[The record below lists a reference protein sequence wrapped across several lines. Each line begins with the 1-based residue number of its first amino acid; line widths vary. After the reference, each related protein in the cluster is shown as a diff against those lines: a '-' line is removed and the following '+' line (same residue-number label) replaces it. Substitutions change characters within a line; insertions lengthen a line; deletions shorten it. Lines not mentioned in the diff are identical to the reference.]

1 MTDNIDPR
9 LAKERD
15 RVKAAKERLDKATA
29 REKAITAEVEVSKRL
44 SEITQGVQ
52 GAVKEALSNL
62 KLNIPSEGLT
72 LFVFPEGDNGGFSVS
87 VKIGRGKSGNGNGNR
102 KSISDLGHSGFVLAD
117 GTKVDSAAAVLDH
130 FKAPHKGDSAARLL
144 LSWTRDNPDQAATVK
159 VIIGKEKVSLIEAVS
174 RI

>member
-29 REKAITAEVEVSKRL
+29 REKAIVAELEVSKRL

-72 LFVFPEGDNGGFSVS
+72 LFVHADSEGNGFGVD

-102 KSISDLGHSGFVLAD
+102 KSISDLGHSGFILAN

-130 FKAPHKGDSAARLL
+130 FKHPHKGDSAARLL
-144 LSWTRDNPDQAATVK
+144 LSWTRDNPDKAETVK
-159 VIIGKEKVSLIEAVS
+159 VIIGKEKVSLVEAVS

>member
-9 LAKERD
+9 LAKERE

-102 KSISDLGHSGFVLAD
+102 KSISDLGHSGFILAD

-144 LSWTRDNPDQAATVK
+144 LSWTRDNPDKAQGVK
-159 VIIGKEKVSLIEAVS
+159 VIIGKTQVSLVEAVN